1 MRCGLESL
9 LSCSW
14 GTQGPEDLAQGFVMK
29 TAGIGERSGFQPRPV
44 PDVGPGPG
52 LASPAGHSCSC
63 PGGDFEQL
71 ELQQL
76 GPLEPAAFTLECPHP
91 RPSVPRKSTRASGFL
106 TGWLRPPSQS
116 PGTARVAVVSWPAPA
131 GLQPRRGWGGPCPSH
146 PPTTYRAS
154 ATQGH
159 TTCGVPSSGPWF
171 RWRLRSAVREGP
183 AGEEEARAAG
193 TWAAFRRRNNVGLGG
208 SPHSWGTPACRGRG
222 NLSLRR

>member
-146 PPTTYRAS
+146 PPPRTERVPLKVTLPAESRAAARGS
-154 ATQGH
+154 VGVSGARSGKVRPGKRRPEQQARGQPSGEGTMWGWGGLH
-159 TTCGVPSSGPWF
+159 TAGEPQ
-171 RWRLRSAVREGP
+171 P
-183 AGEEEARAAG
+183 AEEEA
-193 TWAAFRRRNNVGLGG
+193 TY
-208 SPHSWGTPACRGRG
+208 P
-222 NLSLRR
+222 